1 MVLIKSKFKYTIF
14 QKSIFKLFL
23 IKHNLNLIHFCYKL
37 FMKKA
42 FELKLKSQ
50 ILIFINYV
58 KGILNHETFMA
69 LN

>member
-1 MVLIKSKFKYTIF
+1 
-14 QKSIFKLFL
+14 
-23 IKHNLNLIHFCYKL
+23 
-37 FMKKA
+37 MKKA

-58 KGILNHETFMA
+58 KGILNHETFLA